1 MIFDIIKA
9 DFSPICK
16 STVGEGP
23 LEFRNA
29 RCAFEVTMINEL
41 EKKILKSLNED
52 ARKSFREVAK
62 EIGTSTTTIYNNVKR
77 MEKNGI
83 LERYVPAVNEELLGY
98 THTAVIMLRI
108 AQGKI
113 QKVYDVIIN
122 YPEVREIYDVT
133 GDWDTV
139 LVCFFKSRQDLD
151 RFLKVKLT
159 IPHVQRVMTHVVM
172 NVIKDEKRAFIWAL

>member
-1 MIFDIIKA
+1 MI
-9 DFSPICK
+9 
-16 STVGEGP
+16 TG
-23 LEFRNA
+23 
-29 RCAFEVTMINEL
+29 L

-52 ARKSFREVAK
+52 GRKSFREVAK
-62 EIGTSTTTIYNNVKR
+62 EIGTSTTTIYNNVKK

-108 AQGKI
+108 AQGKLHRVY
-113 QKVYDVIIN
+113 KVILN

-133 GDWDTV
+133 GEWDTV
-139 LVCFFKSRQDLD
+139 LVCFFKTRQDLD
-151 RFLKVKLT
+151 RFLKFRLT
-159 IPHVQRVMTHVVM
+159 IPHVQRVMTYVVL